1 LKSSPDSHGHSDA
14 NDAGP
19 SNGVS
24 IMALVSDF
32 ESSLGDDSTLC
43 TDVIIPPSYTLP
55 VTNHMIQ
62 DMKI

>member
-24 IMALVSDF
+24 IIALVSDF
-32 ESSLGDDSTLC
+32 ESSLDDDDDDDSTLW
-43 TDVIIPPSYTLP
+43 TDVIIPPS
-55 VTNHMIQ
+55 
-62 DMKI
+62 

>member
-24 IMALVSDF
+24 IIALVSDF
-32 ESSLGDDSTLC
+32 ESSLDDDDDSTLW
-43 TDVIIPPSYTLP
+43 TDVIIPPS
-55 VTNHMIQ
+55 
-62 DMKI
+62 